1 MDGMDGMDGKLDG
14 KLRGNS
20 ENGNASKMDS
30 TSLENAM
37 EKRWVSNGVMLGSPT
52 FLMIFPCSLVPVG
65 FSPPFPLNS
74 QIYHLV
80 I

>member
-1 MDGMDGMDGKLDG
+1 MDGMDGMDGLDG

-65 FSPPFPLNS
+65 SQPPFPLKITIFNR
-74 QIYHLV
+74 
-80 I
+80 